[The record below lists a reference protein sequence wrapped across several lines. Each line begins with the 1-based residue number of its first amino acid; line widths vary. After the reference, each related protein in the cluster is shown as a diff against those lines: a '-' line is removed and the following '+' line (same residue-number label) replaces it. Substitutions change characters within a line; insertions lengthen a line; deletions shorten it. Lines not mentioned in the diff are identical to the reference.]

1 MGHGTA
7 ATMRKIQVFLR
18 EDQKAALKSISVRTG
33 RKQSDL
39 IRKSI
44 DLLVDTMK
52 REDADWREATRSA
65 AGLWRDRADLEDIS
79 QELRAAAKR
88 RFSSVYDPT

>member
-1 MGHGTA
+1 
-7 ATMRKIQVFLR
+7 MRKIQVFLR

-39 IRKSI
+39 IRNGV
-44 DLLVDTMK
+44 DLLIDTMK

-65 AGLWRDRADLEDIS
+65 AGLWKDRADLEDIG
-79 QELRAAAKR
+79 
-88 RFSSVYDPT
+88 